1 MQSKLMR
8 KEEAFW
14 CPKVA
19 LNVVCSPDDLLA
31 LKHIAPGAPLAVV
44 PNGAD
49 TDEFIPGSS
58 LGTGVVFVGG
68 MTWFPNKDALEYF
81 SAVILPELAA
91 IGCVPS
97 VEWVGRELP
106 GAREKFAALGISLTG
121 YVDDVKPHVAAARCF
136 VVPLRVG
143 GGTRLKILSAWA
155 MGKAV
160 VTTSI
165 GCEGLDTRDGWNALI
180 RDDPGEFAAA
190 IKLVLEDDALAARL
204 GANARA
210 TAEKTY
216 SWNSIGAKMR
226 TLYASLTDADVRSR
240 ASNG

>member
-1 MQSKLMR
+1 
-8 KEEAFW
+8 
-14 CPKVA
+14 
-19 LNVVCSPDDLLA
+19 
-31 LKHIAPGAPLAVV
+31 
-44 PNGAD
+44 
-49 TDEFIPGSS
+49 
-58 LGTGVVFVGG
+58 
-68 MTWFPNKDALEYF
+68 
-81 SAVILPELAA
+81 
-91 IGCVPS
+91 
-97 VEWVGRELP
+97 
-106 GAREKFAALGISLTG
+106 
-121 YVDDVKPHVAAARCF
+121 
-136 VVPLRVG
+136 
-143 GGTRLKILSAWA
+143 